1 MWGPE
6 PGEEQGVGS
15 SRRVRFS
22 WAGEEEWGRAVHA
35 LCVSAQCVHR
45 GADKGTV
52 FLSVFDLSGRL
63 SLLLSLAVYLSASVR
78 NTTSWIWGCATVAA
92 LCLSGTEM
100 KTHPGS

>member
-1 MWGPE
+1 MWGPK

-15 SRRVRFS
+15 SRRMRFS
-22 WAGEEEWGRAVHA
+22 WAGEEEWGRAAHA

-63 SLLLSLAVYLSASVR
+63 LSPSLSLFICLPVLG
-78 NTTSWIWGCATVAA
+78 TSPAG
-92 LCLSGTEM
+92 SGDM
-100 KTHPGS
+100 QLQQPCVCQARR